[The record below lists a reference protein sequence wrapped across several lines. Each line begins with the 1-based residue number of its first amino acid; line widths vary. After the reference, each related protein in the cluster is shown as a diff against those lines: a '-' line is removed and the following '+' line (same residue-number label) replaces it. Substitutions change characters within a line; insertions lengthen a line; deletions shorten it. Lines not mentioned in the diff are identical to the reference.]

1 MNIDTPEPFSPPEE
15 GELGQHA
22 ERHDMGAKRTD
33 EVGRC
38 STGAPSGKHVVD
50 NKHVVFG
57 GGGVTV
63 DFNAICAI
71 FQVVHLMVYVMR
83 KFAGLSDGYEPGS
96 KPHGDWSSEDE
107 AARLYADDFR
117 NPAITKRIDH
127 RIESL
132 VEDLV
137 VAE

>member
-1 MNIDTPEPFSPPEE
+1 MNIDTPQPLSPSEE

-33 EVGRC
+33 EVSRC
-38 STGAPSGKHVVD
+38 PACAPSSKYVVD
-50 NKHVVFG
+50 YKHVVFG

-63 DFNAICAI
+63 DFNAICAVL
-71 FQVVHLMVYVMR
+71 QVVHLVVHVMW
-83 KFAGLSDGYEPGS
+83 KFAWLSHGYEPGS
-96 KPHGDWSSEDE
+96 KAYGDWSSKDE
-107 AARLYADDFR
+107 AARFYAHDFC
-117 NPAITKRIDH
+117 NPAITKRFDH

-137 VAE
+137 VAK